1 LTKITFSENKIN
13 INKQLKD
20 LIYKNIYFIIN

>member
-20 LIYKNIYFIIN
+20 LIYKKIYFIIN